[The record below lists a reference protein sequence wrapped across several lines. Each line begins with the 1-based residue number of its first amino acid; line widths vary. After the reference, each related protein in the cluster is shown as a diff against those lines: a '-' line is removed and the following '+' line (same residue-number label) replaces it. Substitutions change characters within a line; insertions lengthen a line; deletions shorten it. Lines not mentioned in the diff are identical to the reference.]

1 VDKARASTMVT
12 TTIIII
18 LAAGLVFSIGAASNV
33 GMQSQATAQQQ
44 SEEIYRIQETAMSS
58 AAPVAHTGNLP
69 HAE

>member
-1 VDKARASTMVT
+1 MVT

-44 SEEIYRIQETAMSS
+44 SEEIIGYKRLQCQ
-58 AAPVAHTGNLP
+58 VQLL
-69 HAE
+69 